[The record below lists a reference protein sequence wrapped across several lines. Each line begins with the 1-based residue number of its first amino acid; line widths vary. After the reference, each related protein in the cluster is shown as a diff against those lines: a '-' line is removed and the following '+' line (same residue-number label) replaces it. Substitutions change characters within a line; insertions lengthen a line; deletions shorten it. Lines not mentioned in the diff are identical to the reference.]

1 MDTPKDY
8 LDLAKQYQKQGRWE
22 EVKIPTNTKEQ
33 FYSQVSREDMLTK
46 KLTERQVDKLF
57 WDVLIHLGWK
67 INMSWENKRR
77 IVLPCPKCNL
87 IIDDLDYDGLL
98 LKDARSI
105 SKKKNVDGMLDTHN
119 GEPCIPEAI
128 PEGEEA

>member
-8 LDLAKQYQKQGRWE
+8 LDLAKQHHKQGRWE
-22 EVKIPTNTKEQ
+22 EVKIPTTKEQ

-57 WDVLIHLGWK
+57 WNVLIHLGWK
-67 INMSWENKRR
+67 IHTFWENKKR

-87 IIDDLDYDGLL
+87 IIYDLDYDGLL